1 MDIVIS
7 AFIGIAVGIL
17 LGVPW
22 GYAISHTD
30 IEEIEEEKRRDFD

>member
-1 MDIVIS
+1 MNTIIS
-7 AFIGIAVGIL
+7 ALIGIAVGIL
-17 LGVPW
+17 LGLPW